1 MAPTHFSIRD
11 PPPPPPPLFLR
22 LPSIYI
28 QTFLI
33 QQINA
38 TRQKFS
44 QNEVAAATADASASS
59 SDSNSSSGVGGGNA
73 SDGPTGRKFTPARG
87 RADFGQL
94 LQKFSKSDGSNS
106 NEERSDG
113 DAPGKISTSGAAG
126 VTRHR
131 SFVRRQGA
139 EEKASSSGS
148 EVNANRPE
156 RRAPERTQS
165 LRNADKPSMFSSTT
179 EVGNKTNKLKK
190 VTEHAVPP
198 TFRPT
203 GSADD
208 SLSKTGNSDSSSA
221 PIRQTGITRK
231 KGSDDDGNSSSSSTS
246 SSRSGFRSEFMAKRL
261 AGQNNT
267 PSATDNANATSSSLA
282 SLKKSSAVE
291 NGAGSSAPSSKVLSG
306 SEDNNH
312 TEGRLTFTSGR
323 TGDPS
328 HKDSGSKSQD
338 NNVRSGGVLTLG
350 GVTTTASSD
359 ASVSL
364 GILAGDGESSDAS
377 VSLGILAGDG
387 ESSADGQSNRP
398 SVTEEKKSPRSEF
411 LTRLSQSPEKTS
423 STAVPQKGREVGSFL
438 RSLRSQRASSRSPS
452 VESSSSVQGSAA
464 LSQLSTPAAQ
474 NLSAASSNND
484 SIENQNKNVSSV
496 GSRLVSNLTPA
507 SLSSASE
514 TASTVT
520 DNNTEPVKKEPVL
533 TVLNRSKPSVA
544 KVDDTTKSSQDI
556 IPEVNTESRVTE
568 QPVDIVTSESTQSVT
583 EAKPRAQTCATET
596 TTSALD
602 GANPTSGDY
611 PESALTSSPIK
622 RSASLRDV
630 QRTDS
635 FETKRK
641 SILKRTCSLSKP
653 DLDKCESP
661 FPVVDPQL
669 AKILQQRKK
678 LVGDVEEKAEE
689 EEEEGEDQSE
699 RWRRRSR
706 ALSAAEEIEETLK

>member
-1 MAPTHFSIRD
+1 MHFLLIHLAWLQPTSLYVT
-11 PPPPPPPLFLR
+11 PPPPPPLFLR

-44 QNEVAAATADASASS
+44 QNEVAAATADASASC
-59 SDSNSSSGVGGGNA
+59 SDNNSSSGGGGGNA
-73 SDGPTGRKFTPARG
+73 SDGAIGRKFTPARG

-94 LQKFSKSDGSNS
+94 LQKFSKSDASNS

-198 TFRPT
+198 TFPPT

-267 PSATDNANATSSSLA
+267 PSATDNANATSSSLE

-291 NGAGSSAPSSKVLSG
+291 NGAGSSAPSSNVLSG

-312 TEGRLTFTSGR
+312 TDGRLTFTSGR
-323 TGDPS
+323 TGDLS
-328 HKDSGSKSQD
+328 YKDSGIKSQD
-338 NNVRSGGVLTLG
+338 DNVRSGGVLTLG

-364 GILAGDGESSDAS
+364 GILAGDGESS
-377 VSLGILAGDG
+377 
-387 ESSADGQSNRP
+387 ADGQSNSP

-474 NLSAASSNND
+474 NSSAASSNND

-496 GSRLVSNLTPA
+496 ESKLVSNLTSAP
-507 SLSSASE
+507 LSSASE
-514 TASTVT
+514 TAGTVT

-596 TTSALD
+596 TTSAWD
-602 GANPTSGDY
+602 GANPTSGEC

-689 EEEEGEDQSE
+689 EDEEGEDQSE

>member
-1 MAPTHFSIRD
+1 M
-11 PPPPPPPLFLR
+11 
-22 LPSIYI
+22 
-28 QTFLI
+28 
-33 QQINA
+33 
-38 TRQKFS
+38 
-44 QNEVAAATADASASS
+44 
-59 SDSNSSSGVGGGNA
+59 
-73 SDGPTGRKFTPARG
+73 
-87 RADFGQL
+87 
-94 LQKFSKSDGSNS
+94 LQKFSKSDASNS

-208 SLSKTGNSDSSSA
+208 SLSKTGNCDSSSA
-221 PIRQTGITRK
+221 PARRTGIPRK
-231 KGSDDDGNSSSSSTS
+231 TGSDDDGNSSSSSTS

-291 NGAGSSAPSSKVLSG
+291 NGAGSSAPSSNVLSG

-328 HKDSGSKSQD
+328 YKDSGSKSHD
-338 NNVRSGGVLTLG
+338 DNVRSGGVLTLG

-364 GILAGDGESSDAS
+364 GILAGDGEF
-377 VSLGILAGDG
+377 
-387 ESSADGQSNRP
+387 SADGQSNSP

-438 RSLRSQRASSRSPS
+438 RSLRSQGVSSRSPS
-452 VESSSSVQGSAA
+452 VESSSSGQGSAA

-474 NLSAASSNND
+474 NSSAASSNND

-496 GSRLVSNLTPA
+496 ESKLVSNLTSAP
-507 SLSSASE
+507 LSSASE

-520 DNNTEPVKKEPVL
+520 GNSTEPLKKEPVL

-544 KVDDTTKSSQDI
+544 KVDDTTKSSQDV
-556 IPEVNTESRVTE
+556 IPEVNTESRVTD
-568 QPVDIVTSESTQSVT
+568 QPVDIVASESNQSVT

-602 GANPTSGDY
+602 GANPTSGEC
-611 PESALTSSPIK
+611 PETALTSSPIK

-689 EEEEGEDQSE
+689 EDEEGEDQSE